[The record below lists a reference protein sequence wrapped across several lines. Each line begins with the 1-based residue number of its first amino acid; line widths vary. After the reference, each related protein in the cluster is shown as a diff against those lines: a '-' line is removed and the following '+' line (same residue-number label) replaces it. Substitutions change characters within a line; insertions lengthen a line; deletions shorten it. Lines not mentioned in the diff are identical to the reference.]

1 MDTKTL
7 IIEAKARFSH
17 NAAKAI
23 LQEKYNSRLIVAD
36 QGGLWKADLQTI
48 TFLYNTPASQDNII
62 LIDTF
67 NNLVKVNAMQLYHKL
82 REVYDAV
89 MEEWY
94 EEYIKL
100 ENKK

>member
-17 NAAKAI
+17 NAAKAA
-23 LQEKYNSRLIVAD
+23 LSEKYNSKLIVAD

-48 TFLYNTPASQDNII
+48 TFLYNTPVALNEVV

-67 NNLVKVNAMQLYHKL
+67 NNPVKVNAMQLYHKL
-82 REVYDAV
+82 REVYDTV
-89 MEEWY
+89 MLEWY
-94 EEYIKL
+94 NELKDL
-100 ENKK
+100 EQRR